1 MTQQRGANVDVVI
14 GFETTF
20 GTAAWIGFQLPVNS
34 IDIKPTQTI
43 NVAQTLRGT
52 RNPAQPF
59 RGNKDVSGSIVV
71 PVDSAAFWYWFKVMF
86 DDPVTTG
93 SGPYVH
99 EYKVPTAQP
108 SITIE
113 EQFGDLDTPEFFQ
126 YLGCK
131 VSNFSIDVGGDGE
144 LVATI
149 SIVGSNYAID
159 TSTCFITSIA
169 AIDIDRVSNFQAA
182 LTEGGSSLSNGTNL
196 SLSIDMGLDLDT
208 FVIGGGG
215 VRGDIPEG
223 IVGVTG
229 TLTTLFEDIILLN
242 KAINSTESSLILTI
256 TDGTYIFEL
265 EIQELEYAVTAPS
278 VDGPQGIKAAL
289 SFQGFYV
296 NGSEASAIVARVT
309 NGDAHA

>member
-20 GTAAWIGFQLPVNS
+20 GTAALIGLQMSVNS
-34 IDIKPTQTI
+34 IDIKPAQTI
-43 NVAQTLRGT
+43 NTAQTLQGN
-52 RNPAQPF
+52 RNPVQPF
-59 RGNKDVSGSIVV
+59 RGNKDVNGTIVL
-71 PVDSAAFWYWFKVMF
+71 PVDSAAFWYWFKAMF

-93 SGPYVH
+93 TGPYVH
-99 EYKVPTAQP
+99 EYKVPTTQP

-113 EQFGDLDTPEFFQ
+113 EQFEDLATPQYFQ

-131 VSNFSIDVGGDGE
+131 VSSFSIDVGGDGE

-149 SIVGSNYAID
+149 GIVGSNYAID
-159 TSTCFITSIA
+159 TSTCFTTSITA
-169 AIDIDRVSNFQAA
+169 VAIDRVSNFQAA

-196 SLSIDMGLDLDT
+196 SISLDMGLDLDT
-208 FVIGGGG
+208 FVIGGSGI
-215 VRGDIPEG
+215 RGEMAEG
-223 IVGVTG
+223 IVGVAG
-229 TLTTLFEDIILLN
+229 SLTTLFEDIVLLN
-242 KAINSTESSLILTI
+242 KAINSTESSLKLTI

-278 VDGPQGIKAAL
+278 VDGPQGLKAAL
-289 SFQGFYV
+289 SFQGFYA
-296 NGSEASAIVARVT
+296 NGSETSAIVARLT